1 MAIQFSGLAS
11 GMDTDSIVKQLM
23 NLERAPIT
31 RMQGDQTWLSNKL
44 TAYKDFDTKLKG
56 LLDNVRTLASESQ
69 YNQYKATAA
78 SGDFFSTSA
87 SENALANTSYQVEV
101 VSLAQVQ
108 KRYTAGFSSNTEQTF
123 GTGELVFTVD
133 GVDHAITIDE
143 TNNSLTG
150 IMQAINDADIGV
162 QSAIINDGSENPYRL
177 TLTGDNVAT
186 AFTLDSSG
194 LTGGSGQT
202 LGALSESQA
211 ASQAH
216 IRVDNIDI
224 YGDNNAITDAI
235 PGVTLDLIKAE
246 VGTTTK
252 VDITLSNDAIKT
264 NINSFI
270 SAYNEVVSFVTGQS
284 TFGDDTP
291 GVLGGDSGLANIKR
305 RLQNMLTTNIAAGAG
320 VTSLSQLGLETQSD
334 GQLSLDA
341 TRLSAAIDTDP
352 DSLITLLAGNGD
364 DIEGIGTM
372 MQDYLSSL
380 TSPTDGLLAGRKKSI
395 ETNLARIDKQITL
408 TESRLEKREE
418 TLRMQFSAM
427 EQLVSTMNSQSSFL
441 SSQLQSLE
449 NLWNYKK

>member
-11 GMDTDSIVKQLM
+11 GMDTSSIVTQLM

-31 RMQGDQTWLSNKL
+31 RMQGDQTWLNNKL

-56 LLDNVRTLASESQ
+56 LLDNVRTLASDSQ

-78 SGDFFSTSA
+78 SSEFFSTST

-108 KRYTAGFSSNTEQTF
+108 KSYTAGFSSNSEQTF
-123 GTGELVFTVD
+123 GTGELVVSVD
-133 GVDHAITIDE
+133 GVDHLITIDE

-162 QSAIINDGSENPYRL
+162 QSAIINDGSETPYRL

-202 LGALSESQA
+202 LGVISESQA

-224 YGDNNAITDAI
+224 YGDNNSIADAI

-246 VGTTTK
+246 EGTTTK
-252 VDITLSNDAIKT
+252 VDVTLSNDAIKT
-264 NINSFI
+264 NINAFLG
-270 SAYNEVVSFVTGQS
+270 AYNEVVSFVTGQS

-291 GVLGGDSGLANIKR
+291 GVLGGDSGLGNIKR
-305 RLQNMLTTNIAAGAG
+305 RLQNMLTTNVATGGGI
-320 VTSLSQLGLETQSD
+320 TSLSQLGLETQKD

-341 TRLSAAIDTDP
+341 TKLSAAIDTDL

-364 DIEGIGTM
+364 DIDGIGTM

-418 TLRMQFSAM
+418 TLRRQFSAM

-449 NLWNYKK
+449 NLWNYQK

>member
-31 RMQGDQTWLSNKL
+31 RMQGDQTWLNNKL
-44 TAYKDFDTKLKG
+44 TAYQEFDTKLQG
-56 LLDNVRTLASESQ
+56 LLGNVRTMASESQ
-69 YNQYKATAA
+69 YNQYQATAA
-78 SGDFFSTSA
+78 SSEFFSASA
-87 SENALANTSYQVEV
+87 SESALANTSYQVEV

-108 KRYTAGFSSNTEQTF
+108 KSYTAGFSSSSEQAF
-123 GTGELVFTVD
+123 GTGELTITVD
-133 GVDHAITIDE
+133 GVDHSITIDE

-162 QSAIINDGSENPYRL
+162 QSAIINDGSENPHRL
-177 TLTGDNVAT
+177 TFTGDNVAT
-186 AFTLDSSG
+186 AFTIDSSG

-202 LGALSESQA
+202 LGAISESQA

-224 YGDNNAITDAI
+224 YGDNNTIADAI
-235 PGVTLDLIKAE
+235 PGVTLDLVKAE
-246 VGTTTK
+246 EGTTTK
-252 VDITLSNDAIKT
+252 VDIAISNDAIRT
-264 NINSFI
+264 NINAFI
-270 SAYNEVVSFVTGQS
+270 GAYNEVVSFVTGQS

-305 RLQNMLTTNIAAGAG
+305 RLQNMLTTNVATGGTI
-320 VTSLSQLGLETQSD
+320 TSLSQLGLETQKD

-341 TRLSAAIDTDP
+341 TRLSAAIDTDL
-352 DSLITLLAGNGD
+352 DSLTTLLAGNGD
-364 DIEGIGTM
+364 DIGGIGTM
-372 MQDYLSSL
+372 MQDYLGSL

-395 ETNLARIDKQITL
+395 ETNMARIDKQINL

-418 TLRMQFSAM
+418 TMRRQFSAM

-449 NLWNYKK
+449 NLWNHK